1 MSEEPLGL
9 RESRL
14 APRLVRIEPDVF
26 HEAAGAAERLI
37 GHDVVAARW
46 EQSSVLDGYTVAG
59 LAGHLARAVLTVERY
74 LDAPAPTADSDYTD
88 AAGYFTN
95 VLGTDDP
102 IDSERHRRIRARG
115 AETAADGPEALA
127 TELGDARL
135 RLEGRLSPAV
145 MTQPIQARD
154 GIAVTVGEYL
164 KTRVVELVVHL
175 DDLALSVG
183 HTEPEGLPAAAFDMT
198 AAVLARVATRRA
210 GGLVTVRS
218 LARRER
224 HPNPVRAL

>member
-1 MSEEPLGL
+1 M
-9 RESRL
+9 RKSRL

-26 HEAAGAAERLI
+26 HAAAGAAERLI

-74 LDAPAPTADSDYTD
+74 LDAPAPAADSDYTD

-145 MTQPIQARD
+145 VTQSIQARD
-154 GIAVTVGEYL
+154 GGS
-164 KTRVVELVVHL
+164 
-175 DDLALSVG
+175 LSPWANTSRLG
-183 HTEPEGLPAAAFDMT
+183 WSSSWCTSTIWLSASAAT
-198 AAVLARVATRRA
+198 SPRGCPRR
-210 GGLVTVRS
+210 RS
-218 LARRER
+218 T
-224 HPNPVRAL
+224 